1 MTGQY
6 RLPIA
11 EPDPRLQSAARYSQ
25 QKIVQRLLVPVS
37 DRRSSL
43 RRALSLPRPPPLAS
57 LASQKQGRSGRESPP
72 KLIAEGEGF
81 NRIWYKSS
89 ILDPG
94 S

>member
-25 QKIVQRLLVPVS
+25 QKIVRRLLVPVS

-43 RRALSLPRPPPLAS
+43 LRVLSPPRPPPLAP
-57 LASQKQGRSGRESPP
+57 QKQGRSGRESPP